1 MFLVQ
6 RIFTRPAA
14 NVPFYATSDAYKAAF
29 QGYKDSGKVQ
39 SFTATVSQDKLKL
52 VVNTMWK
59 DEASWNEYTA
69 DPVVVAMIAERNAYN
84 TSKSI
89 TDEKVTTQL

>member
-14 NVPFYATSDAYKAAF
+14 DVPFYATSDAYKAAF
-29 QGYKDSGKVQ
+29 QGYKDSGKVL
-39 SFTATVSQDKLKL
+39 SFTANVSGDKLKF

-59 DEASWNEYTA
+59 DEAAHQEYMA
-69 DPVVVAMIAERNAYN
+69 DAVTQAMIAERNAYN
-84 TSKSI
+84 AAHNI
-89 TDEKVTTQL
+89 TDEKVTDQL